1 VSYQASRRRLREH
14 AVGTFGRRYVIVG
27 GAVVLGLL
35 GGLLVHRQPSTAILL
50 SVGVLAIL
58 GLAMLGDRAFPW
70 AIVIVAVAPWYP
82 FIAEAAEPPIV
93 KQKVICA
100 AIAAAPLAPWL
111 WSLAV
116 GGRRSRPS
124 RPALLFGVL
133 FIGLAILIHEHLH
146 GLQALIQTGIVGYV
160 FIGVTFLC
168 ARRFGNGD
176 GWITASFV
184 GLVILLLMG
193 AAAYVQAPAQRIGS
207 FTGYPITYGGLVSG
221 LLPGGLL
228 FAYQRSRL
236 LAAALAAATAAMLIF
251 SQSRSSW
258 AAVAVMLIVV
268 AVIQARAGNYRALRA
283 IGVGLVVLALL
294 ILSTS
299 SLHRLVEE
307 KLSAKISSSSSVTH
321 REFSYTYGIHAVGER
336 PVFGAE
342 EPGYSAKE
350 SASKTTIGAVDNGY
364 LSVAV
369 DMGLVGLIAAV
380 IPIAIALLV
389 LTRCLRFGVTP
400 TFELA
405 LAIGII
411 GMAVVAAFYD
421 SFYWAQLDLLLGGMG
436 GVLSTRVSR
445 IVPPARE
452 RPRPAA
458 SDTGAAVRLAT

>member
-1 VSYQASRRRLREH
+1 
-14 AVGTFGRRYVIVG
+14 VGAIGRRHVVAG

-50 SVGVLAIL
+50 CVGVLAII
-58 GLAMLGDRAFPW
+58 GLAMLGDKAFPW
-70 AIVIVAVAPWYP
+70 GIVIVAVAPWYP

-93 KQKVICA
+93 KQKVVCA

-116 GGRRSRPS
+116 GGHRTRPS
-124 RPALLFGVL
+124 RPALMLGVL
-133 FIGLAILIHEHLH
+133 FAGLAILIHEHLH

-176 GWITASFV
+176 GWIMASFV
-184 GLVILLLMG
+184 GLAILLLMG
-193 AAAYVQAPAQRIGS
+193 AAAYVQAPAQRVGY
-207 FTGYPITYGGLVSG
+207 FTGYPITYGGLVCG
-221 LLPGGLL
+221 LLPGALL

-236 LAAALAAATAAMLIF
+236 LAAGLAAATAAMLIF

-258 AAVAVMLIVV
+258 VAVAVMLLVV
-268 AVIQARAGNYRALRA
+268 ALVQARAGNYRVLRA
-283 IGVGLVVLALL
+283 LGAGLVVLALL
-294 ILSTS
+294 ILGTS

-307 KLSAKISSSSSVTH
+307 KLSAKVSSSSSVTH
-321 REFSYTYGIHAVGER
+321 REFSYTYGIRAVGER
-336 PVFGAE
+336 PLFGAE

-369 DMGLVGLIAAV
+369 DMGLVGLIAAI
-380 IPIAIALLV
+380 IPIAIALRV

-405 LAIGII
+405 LAIGIV

-421 SFYWAQLDLLLGGMG
+421 SFYWAQLDLLLGGMA

-445 IVPPARE
+445 IVRPARE
-452 RPRPAA
+452 RSRPAA